1 MEQNLKFNKEG
12 KLWYIDLPQ
21 WTGTKAELEMVAGA
35 DKLLD
40 ALDTNKENTIKLVVS
55 AKPLQG
61 SNITLSKLVNCF
73 GGATYIAKS
82 TGFNRPIWICA
93 VTKYV
98 FGGLLP
104 KKIYIKI

>member
-40 ALDTNKENTIKLVVS
+40 ALNTNKENNTVLFRSRVGCV
-55 AKPLQG
+55 
-61 SNITLSKLVNCF
+61 
-73 GGATYIAKS
+73 Y
-82 TGFNRPIWICA
+82 R
-93 VTKYV
+93 
-98 FGGLLP
+98 
-104 KKIYIKI
+104 

>member
-21 WTGTKAELEMVAGA
+21 WTGFKAELEMVAGA

-40 ALDTNKENTIKLVVS
+40 ALDVNKENTIKLLVS
-55 AKPLQG
+55 TKPLPR

-73 GGATYIAKS
+73 GGATYMVKS

-104 KKIYIKI
+104 KRIYIKI